1 MTGLDPTAEAGG
13 SLTDTIM
20 AMFAPGA
27 APSPF
32 TPKPAA
38 IVRAD
43 KDVEP
48 PEARAANVK
57 KWLKKIELAERHHE
71 PAFKRMAEDMDFAF
85 GKQYPDATD
94 KDDRY
99 KLNIVHRHIQT
110 RVPALYARQ
119 PTFIAKRRARQ
130 DFLIWDEEPASLQA
144 AMQEAA
150 MAMQS
155 MQMGGPAMPPSPM
168 TVALLQD
175 VVDGFAHR
183 KMMGKL
189 GRTLEILFK
198 YFIDEQIPGF
208 KEGMKQMVRRVV
220 TCGVGYVRLD
230 FQRLMQR
237 NPDTE
242 SKIADL
248 AQRLGRVERL
258 QADIAEGKIQPDT
271 AEVEEMQQTKK
282 ALEAEEEV
290 VIREGLRWHWPRAT
304 AIIPDTACTNLKT
317 WAGADWIAE
326 RYLLTVN
333 EIKEVYKVDVTG
345 SFTAYSPK
353 GELVGGWKVDADVD
367 GQDTGEQHCKVYR
380 VEQKSTGLEFTL
392 CVGYKDYLRAPA
404 EPNVQLERF
413 FTVYALTFNDVE
425 HEKEIFPPSDVRLLR
440 SPQQEYNRTMEARRQ
455 HRIASRPLYAAPASA
470 FEEEDQNSMLE
481 HQAHEIILLK
491 GLTPGQS
498 VADMLQPVQK
508 HPIDPNFYE
517 TETVFQ
523 DAQRAV
529 GSGASEMGSM
539 TGDGGATEASIAES
553 GRISSLSSNTDDL
566 DELLSQLARDGGQVL
581 VTEMSLPK
589 VQEIAGPGA
598 AWPTMTRAEAAKEIG
613 LIVRGGSSGR
623 PNKERDIAN
632 IERLMPFIVQVPGFQ
647 AMWIA
652 KLLISLID
660 DPATGDVAEA
670 LKDGMASIVAQNRMA
685 TAAPADA
692 AADPNAQGDE
702 GGDQGAR
709 PDGTPPGAQPAYPGS
724 PGGPDGGAP
733 SAA

>member
-1 MTGLDPTAEAGG
+1 MTGSLPAEAGT
-13 SLTDTIM
+13 LTDTIM
-20 AMFAPGA
+20 GMFASKPA
-27 APSPF
+27 SPF
-32 TPKPAA
+32 APKPAA
-38 IVRAD
+38 IVRSDQEAQA
-43 KDVEP
+43 
-48 PEARAANVK
+48 PEARAALVK
-57 KWLKKIELAERHHE
+57 KWLKKIEIAERHHA
-71 PAFKRMAEDMDFAF
+71 PAFKRMTEDMDFAF
-85 GKQYPDATD
+85 GKQYADATD

-130 DFLIWDEEPASLQA
+130 DFLVWDEEPASLQA

-155 MQMGGPAMPPSPM
+155 MQTGGPATPPSPM

-183 KMMGKL
+183 KMMGRL
-189 GRTLEILFK
+189 GRTLEILFS
-198 YFIDEQIPGF
+198 YYINEQIPGF

-230 FQRLMQR
+230 FQRLMQLS
-237 NPDTE
+237 PDTQGRI
-242 SKIADL
+242 SDL
-248 AQRLGRVERL
+248 TTRLAHVERL
-258 QADIAEGKIQPDT
+258 QADIAAGKIQPGT
-271 AEVEEMQQTKK
+271 AEVEEMQQTLK
-282 ALEAEEEV
+282 ALQAEEEV
-290 VIREGLRWHWPRAT
+290 VVREGLCWQWPRAT

-326 RYLLTVN
+326 HYLLTVN
-333 EIKEVYKVDVTG
+333 EIKKIYKVDVSG
-345 SFTAYSPK
+345 SFEAYSPK
-353 GELVGGWKVDADVD
+353 GELVGGWKVDEADD
-367 GQDTGEQHCKVYR
+367 GQDKGEQHCKVYR
-380 VEQKSTGLEFTL
+380 VEQKSTGLEFTI
-392 CVGYKDYLRAPA
+392 CRGYKDYLRAPA

-470 FEEEDQNSMLE
+470 FEEEDQNSMLAHE
-481 HQAHEIILLK
+481 AHEIILLK
-491 GLTPGQS
+491 GLVPGQGIS
-498 VADMLQPVQK
+498 ELLQPVQK

-539 TGDGGATEASIAES
+539 TGEGGATEASIAES

-566 DELLSQLARDGGQVL
+566 DELLSQLGRDGGQVL
-581 VTEMSLPK
+581 MTEMSLQK

-598 AWPTMTRAEAAKEIG
+598 VWPVMTRAEAAKEIG

-623 PNKERDIAN
+623 PNKERDIASL
-632 IERLMPFIVQVPGFQ
+632 ERLMPFIIQIPGFNPT
-647 AMWIA
+647 WVA
-652 KLLISLID
+652 KLMLDAID
-660 DPATGDVAEA
+660 DPATRDIGEA
-670 LKDGMASIVAQNRMA
+670 LKDGMASIVAQNRLA
-685 TAAPADA
+685 QAAPADPM
-692 AADPNAQGDE
+692 ADPAAQGGE
-702 GGDQGAR
+702 GGDQAPR

-733 SAA
+733 TPA

>member
-1 MTGLDPTAEAGG
+1 MTGPAPAAGEG

-20 AMFAPGA
+20 DMFAPKA
-27 APSPF
+27 PPSPF
-32 TPKPAA
+32 TPRPAA

-43 KDVEP
+43 QSAEP
-48 PEARAANVK
+48 PEARAAFVK
-57 KWLKKIELAERHHE
+57 KWLKKIEIAERHHE
-71 PAFKRMAEDMDFAF
+71 PAFKRMADDMDFAF
-85 GKQYPDATD
+85 GKQYPNATD

-130 DFLIWDEEPASLQA
+130 DFLYWDEEPASLQA

-155 MQMGGPAMPPSPM
+155 MQMGGPAMAPSPQ

-189 GRTLEILFK
+189 GRTLEILFA
-198 YFIDEQIPGF
+198 YFINEQIPGF

-230 FQRLMQR
+230 FQRLMAR
-237 NPDTE
+237 NPGTE

-248 AQRLGRVERL
+248 AQRLGHVERL
-258 QADIAEGKIQPDT
+258 QADVAEGKIQVDA
-271 AEVEEMQQTKK
+271 AEIEEMQQTLK
-282 ALEAEEEV
+282 ALQAEEEV
-290 VIREGLRWHWPRAT
+290 VIREGLCWHWPRAT
-304 AIIPDTACTNLKT
+304 AIIPDPACTNLKT
-317 WAGADWIAE
+317 WAGAGWIAE

-333 EIKEVYKVDVTG
+333 EIKEIYKVDVSG
-345 SFTAYSPK
+345 SFTAYSAK
-353 GELVGGWKVDADVD
+353 GELVGGWKVDASVD
-367 GQDTGEQHCKVYR
+367 GQDVGEQHCKVYR
-380 VEQKSTGLEFTL
+380 VEHKSTGLEFTL

-470 FEEEDQNSMLE
+470 FEEEDQNSMLKHE
-481 HQAHEIILLK
+481 AHEIILLN
-491 GLTPGQS
+491 GLTPGQN
-498 VADMLQPVQK
+498 VAEVLQPVQK
-508 HPIDPNFYE
+508 IPIDPNFYE

-566 DELLSQLARDGGQVL
+566 DELLSQLGRDGGQVL
-581 VTEMSLPK
+581 MTEMSQPK

-598 AWPTMTRAEAAKEIG
+598 VWPSVTRAEVAKEIG
-613 LIVRGGSSGR
+613 LIVKGGSSGR

-632 IERLMPFIVQVPGFQ
+632 IERLMPFIVQIPGFQ
-647 AMWIA
+647 PMWIA

-660 DPATGDVAEA
+660 DPATGDIAEA
-670 LKDGMASIVAQNRMA
+670 LKDGMASIVAQNRLA
-685 TAAPADA
+685 QPAPADPG
-692 AADPNAQGDE
+692 ADPAAQGGE